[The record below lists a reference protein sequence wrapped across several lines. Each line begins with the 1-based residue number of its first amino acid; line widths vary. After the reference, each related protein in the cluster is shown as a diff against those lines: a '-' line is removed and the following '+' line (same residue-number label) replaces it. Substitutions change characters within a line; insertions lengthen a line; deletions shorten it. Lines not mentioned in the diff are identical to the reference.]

1 MATPVTVRLVAGE
14 AGRGTP
20 LTHRDDRFGAW
31 GETQRAPAL
40 LRARVS

>member
-1 MATPVTVRLVAGE
+1 MSVTVRPGVVD

-20 LTHRDDRFGAW
+20 LTDRDDRFGAR